1 MGLLQRS
8 DAASRWFSMLAPGYD
23 AVVSSLFWPDS
34 LQREG
39 IERLDV
45 GPGDRILDVGCGT
58 GETTR
63 HLLPRAETVQG
74 VDLSPEQLTTAVEK
88 DALDGAGFVAADALS
103 LPYRDASFDAVV
115 SVGSIMYWEDPPAVL
130 RELRRV
136 TRPGGEVLVMGF
148 NRRGASP
155 LTPVRNVQEA
165 VNSALFFRY
174 GPEEGTELFEESD
187 WTAVDHEITGPDW
200 SPSLVVATTARRP
213 D

>member
-39 IERLDV
+39 LERLDV
-45 GPGDRILDVGCGT
+45 GADDRVLDVGCGT

-63 HLLPRAETVQG
+63 HLLQRAGSVQA
-74 VDLSPEQLTTAVEK
+74 VDLSPEQLTTAVGK
-88 DALDGAGFVAADALS
+88 DALDGAGFVAADAGS
-103 LPYRDASFDAVV
+103 LPYRDGSFDAVV
-115 SVGSIMYWEDPPAVL
+115 SVGSIMYWEDPAAIL

-136 TRPGGEVLVMGF
+136 TRPGGQVLVMGF

-155 LTPVRNVQEA
+155 LTPVRNVQDA
-165 VNSALFFRY
+165 VNSTLFFRY
-174 GPEEGTELFEESD
+174 GPAEGTELFEEAG
-187 WTAVDHEITGPDW
+187 WTAVDHAITGPGW
-200 SPSLVVATTARRP
+200 SPSLVIATTARRP